1 MATPIPELIGSP
13 LPAISV
19 ILPVLNEESHL
30 EGAVLSVLSQDY
42 RGPLEIILALGPSRD
57 RTNEIATK
65 LASHDNRVKLLDSPT
80 GKTAAGLNLAL
91 AASKSPVVVR
101 VDGHAQIP
109 NNYISLIV
117 EILNKTG
124 AVNVGGVMAAVGTTA
139 FERAVAGAMRSPL
152 GVGASRFHTGGEAGE
167 VDTVYLGAF
176 RREALVAIGGFDGDD
191 NAANVKY
198 LYYTSDGGKTW
209 GNPSNRLD
217 PTGVLSTS
225 QEITLK
231 MFSDFN
237 NNIVVI
243 GDRGGFIRYSPN
255 NGHNWYEIIPAGGL
269 SNIQSAYYKDDVLI
283 IGTIGGIIY
292 TGTIQPP
299 DYLFIGGTQYTDISG
314 SIITDSAF
322 CSETNQLFFI
332 GGNSIYSYTV
342 NESLLTY
349 NGPPVNTSISGAS
362 YKKIKFNLII
372 RFIKKYKPIV
382 LVLNAI
388 NAMITV
394 KIGVKLFNIPQNP
407 LLSPVPA

>member
-65 LASHDNRVKLLDSPT
+65 LASQDNRVKLIDSPT
-80 GKTAAGLNLAL
+80 GKTAAGLNIAL

-109 NNYISLIV
+109 KNYISLIV

-176 RREALVAIGGFDGDD
+176 RREALVAIGGFDERFTRAQDWELNFRLRENGGVIYFDPRLHVTYRPRSSVSALAKQYFEYGRWRRVVSRRHSGTI
-191 NAANVKY
+191 NYRY
-198 LYYTSDGGKTW
+198 LAPPFALLGFSASLILGI
-209 GNPSNRLD
+209 
-217 PTGVLSTS
+217 VLSSIFFIPALVYLLFVVLASLKISTS
-225 QEITLK
+225 IREYLLLLL
-231 MFSDFN
+231 
-237 NNIVVI
+237 VI
-243 GDRGGFIRYSPN
+243 PTMHFAWGAGFISSPKT
-255 NGHNWYEIIPAGGL
+255 L
-269 SNIQSAYYKDDVLI
+269 
-283 IGTIGGIIY
+283 
-292 TGTIQPP
+292 
-299 DYLFIGGTQYTDISG
+299 
-314 SIITDSAF
+314 
-322 CSETNQLFFI
+322 
-332 GGNSIYSYTV
+332 
-342 NESLLTY
+342 
-349 NGPPVNTSISGAS
+349 
-362 YKKIKFNLII
+362 
-372 RFIKKYKPIV
+372 
-382 LVLNAI
+382 
-388 NAMITV
+388 
-394 KIGVKLFNIPQNP
+394 
-407 LLSPVPA
+407 VPASQ

>member
-65 LASHDNRVKLLDSPT
+65 LASQDNRVKLLDSPT

-101 VDGHAQIP
+101 VDGHAKIP

-117 EILNKTG
+117 EILIKTG

-176 RREALVAIGGFDGDD
+176 RREALIAIGGFDERFTRAQDWELNFRLRENGGVIYFDPRLHVTYRPRSSVGALAKQYFEYGRWRRVVSRRHSGTI
-191 NAANVKY
+191 NYRY
-198 LYYTSDGGKTW
+198 LAPPFALLGFSV
-209 GNPSNRLD
+209 SLVL
-217 PTGVLSTS
+217 GVLLSSIFFIPALVYLLFVVLASLKISTS
-225 QEITLK
+225 VGEYLLLL
-231 MFSDFN
+231 
-237 NNIVVI
+237 VVI
-243 GDRGGFIRYSPN
+243 PTMHFAWGAGFISSPKT
-255 NGHNWYEIIPAGGL
+255 L
-269 SNIQSAYYKDDVLI
+269 
-283 IGTIGGIIY
+283 
-292 TGTIQPP
+292 
-299 DYLFIGGTQYTDISG
+299 
-314 SIITDSAF
+314 
-322 CSETNQLFFI
+322 
-332 GGNSIYSYTV
+332 
-342 NESLLTY
+342 
-349 NGPPVNTSISGAS
+349 
-362 YKKIKFNLII
+362 
-372 RFIKKYKPIV
+372 
-382 LVLNAI
+382 
-388 NAMITV
+388 
-394 KIGVKLFNIPQNP
+394 
-407 LLSPVPA
+407 VPASQ

>member
-57 RTNEIATK
+57 RTNEIAAK
-65 LASHDNRVKLLDSPT
+65 LASQDNRVKLLDSPT

-176 RREALVAIGGFDGDD
+176 RREALIAIGGFDERFTRAQDWELNFRLRENGGVIYFDPRLHVTYRPRSSVGALAKQYFEYGRWRRVVSRRHSGTI
-191 NAANVKY
+191 NYRY
-198 LYYTSDGGKTW
+198 LAPPFALLGFSTSVV
-209 GNPSNRLD
+209 L
-217 PTGVLSTS
+217 GVLLSSIFFFPALVYLLFVVLASLKISTS
-225 QEITLK
+225 VGEYLLLL
-231 MFSDFN
+231 
-237 NNIVVI
+237 VVI
-243 GDRGGFIRYSPN
+243 PTMHFAWGAGFISSPKT
-255 NGHNWYEIIPAGGL
+255 L
-269 SNIQSAYYKDDVLI
+269 
-283 IGTIGGIIY
+283 
-292 TGTIQPP
+292 
-299 DYLFIGGTQYTDISG
+299 
-314 SIITDSAF
+314 
-322 CSETNQLFFI
+322 
-332 GGNSIYSYTV
+332 
-342 NESLLTY
+342 
-349 NGPPVNTSISGAS
+349 
-362 YKKIKFNLII
+362 
-372 RFIKKYKPIV
+372 
-382 LVLNAI
+382 
-388 NAMITV
+388 
-394 KIGVKLFNIPQNP
+394 
-407 LLSPVPA
+407 VPASQ

>member
-65 LASHDNRVKLLDSPT
+65 LASQDNRVKLIDSPT
-80 GKTAAGLNLAL
+80 GKTAAGLNIAL

-109 NNYISLIV
+109 KNYISLIV

-176 RREALVAIGGFDGDD
+176 RREALVAIGGFDERFTRAQDWELNFRLRENGGVIYFDPRLHVTYRPRSSVSALAKQYFEYGRWRRVVSRRHSGTI
-191 NAANVKY
+191 NYRY
-198 LYYTSDGGKTW
+198 LAPPFALLGFSASLVLGI
-209 GNPSNRLD
+209 
-217 PTGVLSTS
+217 VLSTIFFIPALVYLLFVVLAS
-225 QEITLK
+225 LK
-231 MFSDFN
+231 ISTS
-237 NNIVVI
+237 IREYLLLLLVI
-243 GDRGGFIRYSPN
+243 PTMHFAWGAGFISSPKT
-255 NGHNWYEIIPAGGL
+255 L
-269 SNIQSAYYKDDVLI
+269 
-283 IGTIGGIIY
+283 
-292 TGTIQPP
+292 
-299 DYLFIGGTQYTDISG
+299 
-314 SIITDSAF
+314 
-322 CSETNQLFFI
+322 
-332 GGNSIYSYTV
+332 
-342 NESLLTY
+342 
-349 NGPPVNTSISGAS
+349 
-362 YKKIKFNLII
+362 
-372 RFIKKYKPIV
+372 
-382 LVLNAI
+382 
-388 NAMITV
+388 
-394 KIGVKLFNIPQNP
+394 
-407 LLSPVPA
+407 VPASQ